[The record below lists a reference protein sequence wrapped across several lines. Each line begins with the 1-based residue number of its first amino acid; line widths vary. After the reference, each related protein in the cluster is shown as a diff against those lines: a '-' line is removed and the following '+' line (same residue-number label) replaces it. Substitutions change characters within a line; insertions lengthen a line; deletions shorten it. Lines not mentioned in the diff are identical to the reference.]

1 MIEIE
6 GGGAGQQPLR
16 GDKDLGLKAGILFLR
31 MKFGPLGWDMG
42 LKAGIWVSSAAVG
55 GRRRRNF
62 KQRTDM
68 AWCSCVAHDY
78 NVLISM
84 LHATCVPHLTYA
96 SDVILYSAAQMQP
109 LNVALN
115 DCIRRI
121 FTYNRWESVRFLR
134 LSFGYPSLIEVF
146 ESRSRKFL
154 KQLSKLGNATLERL
168 LNLYNQCISN

>member
-1 MIEIE
+1 
-6 GGGAGQQPLR
+6 
-16 GDKDLGLKAGILFLR
+16 
-31 MKFGPLGWDMG
+31 MG
-42 LKAGIWVSSAAVG
+42 LKAGIWISSARVG

-62 KQRTDM
+62 PTYESKCCYLKGDQPIKHRTNM
-68 AWCSCVAHDY
+68 AWCRCVAHDY

-84 LHATCVPHLTYA
+84 LYATCVPHLTYA

-134 LSFGYPSLIEVF
+134 LSFGYPSLIEIF

-154 KQLSKLGNATLERL
+154 KQLSKLGNTTLECL
-168 LNLYNQCISN
+168 HKLYDQRISN